1 MRCLFAISIWGT
13 RYIDNF
19 VRLTLPMQMGPGN
32 LGGLPDIES
41 CKYVIFT
48 RADDVEYIFST
59 PQIQALK
66 RLMPVEII
74 PVDVSDGD
82 KYQMLGGLQNL
93 AFCKAIA
100 EGFEAVFPLYA
111 DALFADGTFAN
122 AVKRLSEGYL
132 AVVAPGPQAVAEPV
146 LQALLDPERYM
157 TEAGAIAV
165 PPRDLVDLVFRHLH
179 PFHAASF
186 WDAEKFTGIPAM
198 VFWNVPGQGVLV
210 HGFHL
215 HPVAVAAQQTSTFLS
230 PFYGTLDEHFLP
242 RLFTCADRVYVG
254 ADSDE
259 IFVCSIDSV
268 GSERGGDAAN
278 AQDKATVATL
288 ASWAEHHTFMLHRD
302 FFGFPI
308 RLHTRDIDEAAWS
321 PCEVRAQR
329 IVDRT
334 LQRLVVPDETLKLED
349 ISAYNGRLYHRGIQQ
364 RVLDALQ
371 MHEPMIE
378 LAKHALGRTVVSL
391 IQRQLADRL
400 VPSERPT
407 LRARLA
413 NGGPPSWIGRL
424 PTSSRRLLSLPVNL
438 FERRQRRQSLLSW
451 LRPAPLDSPDAVP
464 STYRRIWSSVRDSYY
479 DPELLRWPLSK
490 ISRMILI
497 RCFMYLNP
505 RFWLRQNRQ
514 QRSTIAPDKQAF
526 PPEARG

>member
-1 MRCLFAISIWGT
+1 MRCLFAINIWGAP
-13 RYIDNF
+13 YIDNF
-19 VRLTLPMQMGPGN
+19 VRVTLPMQMGPGN
-32 LGGLPDIES
+32 LGGLPDVES

-48 RADDVEYIFST
+48 RADDVEYISST
-59 PQIQALK
+59 PQIQALQ

-74 PVDVSDGD
+74 PVAISNGD

-93 AFCKAIA
+93 AFCKAVA

-111 DALFADGTFAN
+111 DALFADGTFVN

-146 LQALLDPERYM
+146 RQALLDPGRYM
-157 TEAGAIAV
+157 TGAGAIAV
-165 PPRDLVDLVFRHLH
+165 PPRDLVDLVLTHLH

-186 WDAEKFTGIPAM
+186 WDAEKFTGIPSM

-215 HPVAVAAQQTSTFLS
+215 HPVAVATQQTSTFLS

-242 RLFTCADRVYVG
+242 RLFTCADRFYVG

-259 IFVCSIDSV
+259 IFVCSIDSI
-268 GSERGGDAAN
+268 GSERGAEAAN
-278 AQDKATVATL
+278 AKDKATVAKL
-288 ASWAEHHTFMLHRD
+288 ASWAERHTFMLHRD

-321 PCEVRAQR
+321 PCEARAR
-329 IVDRT
+329 RVVERT
-334 LQRLVVPDETLKLED
+334 LQRLALPDETLKFED
-349 ISAYNGRLYHRGIQQ
+349 ISTYDARLYHRGIQQ

-371 MHEPMIE
+371 IHEPMTN
-378 LAKHALGRTVVSL
+378 LAKHVLGRTVVSL

-400 VPSERPT
+400 APSERPT
-407 LRARLA
+407 LCARLE
-413 NGGPPSWIGRL
+413 NGGPPSWIGKL
-424 PTSSRRLLSLPVNL
+424 PKSSRRLLSLPVNL
-438 FERRQRRQSLLSW
+438 FERRPRRQSLLSW

-479 DPELLRWPLSK
+479 DSELLRWPLSK
-490 ISRMILI
+490 IYRIILI
-497 RCFMYLNP
+497 RCLAYLSP
-505 RFWLRQNRQ
+505 RSWLRQNPEQ
-514 QRSTIAPDKQAF
+514 QSTVVSGEHVV
-526 PPEARG
+526 PPEMRG

>member
-157 TEAGAIAV
+157 TVAGVITV

-186 WDAEKFTGIPAM
+186 WDAEKFTGIPSM

-278 AQDKATVATL
+278 AKDKATVATL

-302 FFGFPI
+302 FFGVPI

-321 PCEVRAQR
+321 PCEARARR

-334 LQRLVVPDETLKLED
+334 LLRLVVPDETLKFED
-349 ISAYNGRLYHRGIQQ
+349 ISAYNARLYHRGIYEK
-364 RVLDALQ
+364 VLDALR
-371 MHEPMIE
+371 MRMPTTK
-378 LAKHALGRTVVSL
+378 LVKHVLGRMVISL

-400 VPSERPT
+400 APSEQPT
-407 LRARLA
+407 LRARLES
-413 NGGPPSWIGRL
+413 GGPPSWIGRL
-424 PTSSRRLLSLPVNL
+424 PKSFRHLLSLPMNL
-438 FERRQRRQSLLSW
+438 FERWPRRWALLSW
-451 LRPAPLDSPDAVP
+451 LRPAPLDSSGAAP
-464 STYRRIWSSVRDSYY
+464 STYRRIWLSILDSYN
-479 DPELLRWPLSK
+479 DPDLRRLPLRK
-490 ISRMILI
+490 IYRTIFV
-497 RCFMYLNP
+497 RTFTHLNP
-505 RFWLRQNRQ
+505 RSWLPQNREQ
-514 QRSTIAPDKQAF
+514 ESTALSDKQAF